1 MYLNPLH
8 EKPIWKLVLFKANL
22 MKIKKNKVPKIL
34 QIKFLFLIR
43 NLTSRRPPQKK
54 QPPEVFYKERCFLKF
69 CNNSHRKTPDLG
81 SLFNCKPDGLQLYY
95 KKTPTQVFFCEHCE
109 IFKSTYFKEH
119 LRTSASA

>member
-34 QIKFLFLIR
+34 QIKFLFLIAI
-43 NLTSRRPPQKK
+43 LPPDAPQKK
-54 QPPEVFYKERCFLKF
+54 QPPEVFYKERCLLKF
-69 CNNSHRKTPDLG
+69 CNSHRKTPDLG

>member
-34 QIKFLFLIR
+34 VSYPQSYLQ
-43 NLTSRRPPQKK
+43 TPPQKK

-81 SLFNCKPDGLQLYY
+81 SLFNCKPGGLQLYY
-95 KKTPTQVFFCEHCE
+95 KKTPTQVFSCEHCE

-119 LRTSASA
+119 LRTAASA